1 MFKLFI
7 DIGEIMEAILQLFH
21 NFSKKTAILQLEQEK
36 FSMEGPQVMGMIVNF
51 LGVMDVPIIMI
62 KVCFI

>member
-1 MFKLFI
+1 
-7 DIGEIMEAILQLFH
+7 MEAILPLFH
-21 NFSKKTAILQLEQEK
+21 NFSKKMAILQLEQEK